1 MATKNTKTETQ
12 TETKAAAASA
22 PQVVRKLT
30 VKGVY
35 GDVRVKDIPEGDE
48 LKICRMAGIAKA
60 VDRGQSNYGDW
71 EALVGDCAATNYTT
85 GEIFVGSSCFV
96 PGAMGPALCNALE
109 NAQRED
115 ATAVLKF
122 AVDVSVKVSP
132 RDGNKY
138 EYIVRPVIESD
149 VRNQAMLLLSI

>member
-1 MATKNTKTETQ
+1 MATKNTKS
-12 TETKAAAASA
+12 ETKSQTAAPSA

-30 VKGVY
+30 VKSVY
-35 GDVRVKDIPEGDE
+35 GNVLVKDIPEGGE

-109 NAQRED
+109 SAQMED
-115 ATAVLKF
+115 AAATLKF
-122 AVDVSVKVSP
+122 AVDVSVKVSE
-132 RDGNKY
+132 RDANKY
-138 EYIVRPVIESD
+138 EYVVRPVIESD
-149 VRNQAMLLLSI
+149 VRNQAMLLLSV